1 MSTGAAAQQPAALSI
16 KRILYPLLAHSKAKQ
31 TLKWI
36 VYSALVVNTGFYF
49 QDDYQ
54 SMVGALPDNATLLD
68 YVFQFATTLDM
79 IAWLGLVFLFELETY
94 AIEDHDWNDWVG
106 RLIHG
111 ARVVCY
117 IMIVNSAV
125 GYTVEALETFDRH
138 EINGVTSMCDMA
150 DQGDYA
156 QISANEYPEIT
167 SENCAEISAG
177 SPYYT
182 LANEEA
188 VVAADVVPHLQF
200 MGILD
205 IVNAYVW
212 IIVVLLIELEVFLQ
226 SNDRFSSKTLTVAR
240 QAKSLLYLILIG
252 NCVIWLLNDYYLYA
266 WDSFLW
272 IFGFWAIELNLA
284 EWEKDRLEELHS
296 DPNSSPA

>member
-1 MSTGAAAQQPAALSI
+1 MSNAAPPGQPPAISV
-16 KRILYPLLAHSKAKQ
+16 KRILYPLLAHPKAKQ
-31 TLKWI
+31 VLKWI
-36 VYSALVVNTGFYF
+36 VYSALVVNSGFYF

-68 YVFQFATTLDM
+68 FVFQFSTTIDM

-94 AIEDHDWNDWVG
+94 TIEDHDWNDWVG

-111 ARVVCY
+111 LRVLCY
-117 IMIVNSAV
+117 ILIVNSAV
-125 GYTVEALETFDRH
+125 GYTVEALETFDPH
-138 EINGVTSMCDMA
+138 EISGVTSMCDMA
-150 DQGDYA
+150 DQGEYA
-156 QISANEYPEIT
+156 QTSANEFPEIT
-167 SENCAEISAG
+167 SANCANISAG
-177 SPYYT
+177 APYYT

-212 IIVVLLIELEVFLQ
+212 IIVVLLIEVEVFLQ
-226 SNDRFSSKTLTVAR
+226 ANDRFSSRTLTVAR
-240 QAKSLLYLILIG
+240 QAKSLLYLVLIG

-266 WDSFLW
+266 WDAFLW

-284 EWEKDRLEELHS
+284 EWEKDRLEELQS
-296 DPNSSPA
+296 NPNSSPA